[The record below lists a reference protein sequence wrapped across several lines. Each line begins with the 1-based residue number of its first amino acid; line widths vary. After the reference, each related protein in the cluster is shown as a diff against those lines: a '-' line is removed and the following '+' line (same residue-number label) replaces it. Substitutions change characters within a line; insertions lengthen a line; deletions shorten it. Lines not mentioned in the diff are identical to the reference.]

1 MNNDESN
8 LIWTRKIISYDE
20 ININILKKL
29 LFLSYINKIFQKL
42 MIFIHFSK
50 FNIRR
55 FLQLD
60 LNSAHENYRKKSS
73 YLQIIKFYRYL
84 DI

>member
-1 MNNDESN
+1 
-8 LIWTRKIISYDE
+8 
-20 ININILKKL
+20 
-29 LFLSYINKIFQKL
+29 